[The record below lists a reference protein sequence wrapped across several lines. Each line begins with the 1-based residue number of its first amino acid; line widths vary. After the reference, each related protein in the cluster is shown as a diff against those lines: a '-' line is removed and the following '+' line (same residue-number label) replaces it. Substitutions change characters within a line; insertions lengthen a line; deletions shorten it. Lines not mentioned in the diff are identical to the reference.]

1 MLPDLTEELQ
11 QLCEY
16 LQQDVNGSNGTSGLD
31 TGDAAQTDSG
41 SANYIPTVVGT
52 TAECVEPVRD
62 TVNCSDHLYHKVM
75 EPTVVTT
82 VLNNNTKRVDIVNST
97 RVLHKVVSAS
107 VNDSS
112 ISLASP
118 TSSESMFVDDNN
130 CGFDIGSDGY
140 RSPYSD
146 ISSSLSPSTP
156 HDDLG
161 LDWNDSFV
169 DLFPQLSA

>member
-16 LQQDVNGSNGTSGLD
+16 LQQDVSDGAAGLV
-31 TGDAAQTDSG
+31 TGDAAQTESG
-41 SANYIPTVVGT
+41 SANYIPTVVGA
-52 TAECVEPVRD
+52 TAERVEPVRD
-62 TVNCSDHLYHKVM
+62 TVNCSDHLYHKVI

-118 TSSESMFVDDNN
+118 KSESMFADDSD
-130 CGFDIGSDGY
+130 CGFDIGSDGN

-146 ISSSLSPSTP
+146 ISSSLSPGTP